1 MEKEQQ
7 KDKIIEIVKKAIGD
21 NSIVE
26 KGTAY
31 IIVFDSNDIDH
42 IAEEVAE
49 NVYNFYKPIDNEPVG
64 AMYIEGCRKGFFD
77 RDNQVRT
84 LATAIKELK
93 DENAGLNRECNDY
106 LAKIDQLQAKL
117 AQAQEDNKRLRRGIS
132 RLARGNRRT
141 FKGVRGMTEE
151 KRPPIGVAPHWLV
164 NLKRIEELNEAT
176 KRLVEELNTSRL
188 SETDIKYYKLVA
200 KYAEEVRTLAEME
213 ARLTKFDVDEVRK
226 IL

>member
-31 IIVFDSNDIDH
+31 IIGFDSNDIDH

-49 NVYNFYKPIDNEPVG
+49 AVYNFYKPIDNEPVG

-77 RDNQVRT
+77 RDNQVIT

-93 DENAGLNRECNDY
+93 DENAELKNERDEYYAQADR
-106 LAKIDQLQAKL
+106 LQARL
-117 AQAQEDNKRLRRGIS
+117 AQAQEDNSEFQYQLRNSHLTISLLDTRLKHARRQ
-132 RLARGNRRT
+132 AAKE
-141 FKGVRGMTEE
+141 FAE
-151 KRPPIGVAPHWLV
+151 K
-164 NLKRIEELNEAT
+164 LKE
-176 KRLVEELNTSRL
+176 
-188 SETDIKYYKLVA
+188 
-200 KYAEEVRTLAEME
+200 
-213 ARLTKFDVDEVRK
+213 KFDGYDATSYNGYEEGFHDLQEEIDEVLK
-226 IL
+226 EYTE

>member
-31 IIVFDSNDIDH
+31 IIGFDSNDIDH

-49 NVYNFYKPIDNEPVG
+49 AVYNFYKPIDNEPVG

-93 DENAGLNRECNDY
+93 DENAELNRERGEYYAQADR
-106 LAKIDQLQAKL
+106 LQAKL
-117 AQAQEDNKRLRRGIS
+117 AQVLMRVDKTKEWTLDRAKIEGAKEF
-132 RLARGNRRT
+132 A
-141 FKGVRGMTEE
+141 E
-151 KRPPIGVAPHWLV
+151 K
-164 NLKRIEELNEAT
+164 LKE
-176 KRLVEELNTSRL
+176 
-188 SETDIKYYKLVA
+188 
-200 KYAEEVRTLAEME
+200 
-213 ARLTKFDVDEVRK
+213 KFDGYDATSYNGYEEGFHDLQEEIDEVLK
-226 IL
+226 EYEE